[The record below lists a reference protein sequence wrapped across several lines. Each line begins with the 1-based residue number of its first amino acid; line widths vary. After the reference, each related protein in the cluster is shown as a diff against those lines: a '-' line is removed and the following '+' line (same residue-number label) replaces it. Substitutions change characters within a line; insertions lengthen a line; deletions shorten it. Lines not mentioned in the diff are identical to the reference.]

1 MSGSSSRRRLG
12 LFYIAPALILS
23 LLLLWF
29 WISRHHEQPVI
40 YPPPRVVDPDKP
52 EVVREDWD
60 FVRDARNFL
69 MTDKRCDEAFPGLFK
84 EIDRAVEVRKQS
96 HVTKKELDSI
106 KKVKGYMRA
115 MIYDQQ
121 VNTGSVQ

>member
-1 MSGSSSRRRLG
+1 MSGSSSRRRVG
-12 LFYIAPALILS
+12 LFYIAPALVLS

-29 WISRHHEQPVI
+29 WISRHHEQPVV
-40 YPPPRVVDPDKP
+40 YPPPRVVDPAKP

-69 MTDKRCDEAFPGLFK
+69 MTDTRCDEAFPGLFK
-84 EIDRAVEVRKQS
+84 EIDRAVEVRKES
-96 HVTKKELDSI
+96 HVNKKELDSI

-121 VNTGSVQ
+121 VNKGSVH